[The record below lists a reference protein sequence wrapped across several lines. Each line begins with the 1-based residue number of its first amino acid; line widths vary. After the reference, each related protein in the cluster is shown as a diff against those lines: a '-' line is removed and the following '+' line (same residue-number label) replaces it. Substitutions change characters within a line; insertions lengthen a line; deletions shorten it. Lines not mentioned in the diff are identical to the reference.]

1 MIYNMNKPS
10 ENMLLSTSELAQM
23 IREQNEELYKAEQE
37 KQETATAAAARD
49 REEFMRQHVAREQE
63 MLNDINERA
72 ILLDSIKESFVSECL
87 YKLYKESCGFPLT
100 STDKVVAKNLVNKFV
115 KENGAW
121 DLLNSFGTK
130 NILLSEFYRICN
142 KYYDRILENESKQEC
157 CDIVAKPIVDP
168 DTIDDFYREL
178 EDVDTEDAAK
188 MIKDRV
194 ADAVTDFIDS
204 NAASKVEYEEIIKQA
219 QDKVAAINGD
229 EAVSEEYLDTARRT
243 IMESRVHKE
252 RNMFGYMVE
261 ALTTSVFKDDTLR
274 EKYIHE
280 ASVDMDG
287 IVNSAQLIY
296 TMLEMV
302 NTTEM
307 IRVNEQ
313 FISDYL
319 NSL

>member
-10 ENMLLSTSELAQM
+10 ENMLLSASELAKM
-23 IREQNEELYKAEQE
+23 IREQDEEIYKADQE
-37 KQETATAAAARD
+37 KVETATAA
-49 REEFMRQHVAREQE
+49 VARERNKLIRQE
-63 MLNDINERA
+63 MARQRELLEGLDERQSA
-72 ILLDSIKESFVSECL
+72 LQSIKESLVSECL

-100 STDKVVAKNLVNKFV
+100 KTDKVVAKNLVNKFV

-121 DLLNSFGTK
+121 DLLNSFATK
-130 NILLSEFYRICN
+130 NIILSEFYRICN
-142 KYYDRILENESKQEC
+142 KYYNRILENDQEC
-157 CDIVAKPIVDP
+157 CDIAATKPIIEP

-178 EDVDTEDAAK
+178 EEVDVTDASK
-188 MIKDRV
+188 MIRDRV
-194 ADAVTDFIDS
+194 ADAITDFVDS
-204 NAASKVEYEEIIKQA
+204 NAASKIEYEEVIKQA
-219 QDKVAAINGD
+219 QDKASAIDGD
-229 EAVSEEYLDTARRT
+229 EAVKEEFIDVARRT
-243 IMESRVHKE
+243 IMESRIHKE
-252 RNMFGYMVE
+252 RNVFGYMVE
-261 ALTTSVFKDDTLR
+261 ALTTSVFKDETLR

-313 FISDYL
+313 FISEYL

>member
-10 ENMLLSTSELAQM
+10 ENMLLSASELAKM
-23 IREQNEELYKAEQE
+23 IREQDEEIYKADQE
-37 KQETATAAAARD
+37 KVETATAA
-49 REEFMRQHVAREQE
+49 VARERNELIRQE
-63 MLNDINERA
+63 MARQRELLEGLDERQSA
-72 ILLDSIKESFVSECL
+72 LQSIKEALVSECL

-100 STDKVVAKNLVNKFV
+100 KTDKVVAKNLVNKFV

-121 DLLNSFGTK
+121 DLLNSFATK
-130 NILLSEFYRICN
+130 NIILSEFYRICN
-142 KYYDRILENESKQEC
+142 KYYNRILENDQEC
-157 CDIVAKPIVDP
+157 CDIAATKPIIEP

-178 EDVDTEDAAK
+178 EEVDVADASK

-194 ADAVTDFIDS
+194 ADAITDFVDS
-204 NAASKVEYEEIIKQA
+204 NAASKIEYEEVIKQA
-219 QDKVAAINGD
+219 QDKASAIDGD
-229 EAVSEEYLDTARRT
+229 EAVKEEFIDVARRT
-243 IMESRVHKE
+243 IMESRIHKE
-252 RNMFGYMVE
+252 RNVFGYMVE
-261 ALTTSVFKDDTLR
+261 ALTTSVFKDETLR

-313 FISDYL
+313 FISEYL